1 MFSSIPFQVFS
12 ETQRAR
18 GLSQCPQ
25 TALQR
30 PYVQVRPLGVLF
42 QEPIHPLALE
52 PGRLNSDKPV
62 AQVLA
67 ELSAKLHL
75 KQEFHIR
82 CDDSLNGVTLYNK
95 LCGLSQNSNLSLKI
109 TSGISEIHHRCTEHL
124 N

>member
-30 PYVQVRPLGVLF
+30 PYVQVRPLGELA

-52 PGRLNSDKPV
+52 PGRLKSDKPV

-82 CDDSLNGVTLYNK
+82 CDDSLNEVILYNK
-95 LCGLSQNSNLSLKI
+95 I
-109 TSGISEIHHRCTEHL
+109 R
-124 N
+124 